1 MNSKTALITGSAK
14 GLGRAMAIH
23 LAKKEHDIVIHY
35 QRSEQAAIQLKQE
48 LEALGR
54 KVLVQQ
60 ADVTKE
66 GDVKRMMDEV
76 GKVFGKLDILINNV
90 GNYIKKNILE
100 TSINEWNAM
109 LDSNLN
115 STFYC
120 IHHAL
125 PWLHKATTAHTRHII
140 NIGFASLGQATAQSM
155 ITPYYIA
162 KNGVLTLTKSMAK
175 ELASDNINV
184 NMLSP
189 GVLENSDSKPVD
201 EIPKKRLATF
211 AEFNHVLDMLIAP
224 QGQYLTGL
232 NIEVAGGWKL

>member
-1 MNSKTALITGSAK
+1 MDTKTALITGSAK

-23 LAKKEHDIVIHY
+23 LARKGYDIVIHY

-48 LEALGR
+48 LETLDR
-54 KVLVQQ
+54 RVIVQQ

-66 GDVKRMMDEV
+66 PDVKRMMDEI
-76 GKVFGKLDILINNV
+76 GKVFGQLDVLINNV
-90 GNYIKKNILE
+90 GNYIKKNIID
-100 TSINEWNAM
+100 TSVNEWHAM

-125 PWLHKATTAHTRHII
+125 PWLHKSSTNHTSHIV
-140 NIGFASLGQATAQSM
+140 NIGFASLGQATAQTM
-155 ITPYYIA
+155 VAPYYIA
-162 KNGVLTLTKSMAK
+162 KNGVLILTKSLAK
-175 ELASDNINV
+175 ELAAKNINV

-189 GVLENSDSKPVD
+189 GVLENSESKPVS
-201 EIPKKRLATF
+201 EIPKNRLATF
-211 AEFNHVLDMLIAP
+211 AEFNHVLDMLLAP
-224 QGQYLTGL
+224 EGQYLTGV